1 MTSSSHGTSPTGA
14 SGPDPGVE
22 PAPAARL
29 DALARVRDVVLAA
42 SEVALTTHVNAD
54 GDGVGSEVAV
64 ARWLEEHGVR
74 PTIVNPTPFPEA
86 FRFLLGDLPAY
97 TPDDTEGAAALRR
110 AGVLLVLDTSEAAR
124 LGRVADHLERPT
136 VAVVDHHPP
145 PAREIADAVARDPSA
160 CATGELIYD
169 MLDLRDGPPPE
180 PVAQALYVAIVTDTG
195 SFRFG
200 NTTARAHG
208 IAGRLIRAGV
218 SVEAMFRHI
227 FARYTSEGLALLERA
242 LGSLQKGSDGRL
254 AWITLR
260 SRDVEET
267 GATAEDREGLVEYA
281 RRLQGVEVAL
291 LFRELPDGR
300 TKISARSNGD
310 VDVSA
315 VARDLGGGGHR
326 QAAGILLDRPLEAA
340 REQVLDRVRRAVR
353 EDLAG

>member
-1 MTSSSHGTSPTGA
+1 MILS
-14 SGPDPGVE
+14 
-22 PAPAARL
+22 
-29 DALARVRDVVLAA
+29 A

-54 GDGVGSEVAV
+54 GDGAGSEVAV
-64 ARWLEEHGVR
+64 ARWLRERGVR
-74 PTIVNPTPFPEA
+74 PTIVNPTPFPDA
-86 FRFLLGDLPAY
+86 FRFLLEDLPAF
-97 TPDDTEGAAALRR
+97 TPAETEGAAALRR
-110 AGVLLVLDTSEAAR
+110 AGVLLVLDTSEASR

-145 PAREIADAVARDPSA
+145 PSREIGDAVARDATA
-160 CATGELIYD
+160 CATGELIFD
-169 MLDLRDGPPPE
+169 MLGLHDGPLAE

-200 NTTARAHG
+200 NTTARAHE

-227 FARYTSEGLALLERA
+227 FARYTPEGLALLERA
-242 LGSLQKGSDGRL
+242 LGTLETGSEGRV

-291 LFRELPDGR
+291 LFRELPEGR
-300 TKISARSNGD
+300 TKVSARSNGD

-315 VARDLGGGGHR
+315 VTRDLGGGGHR
-326 QAAGILLDRPLEAA
+326 QAAGVLMDRPLEAA
-340 REQVLDRVRRAVR
+340 REAVLERVRRAVR

>member
-1 MTSSSHGTSPTGA
+1 MLS
-14 SGPDPGVE
+14 
-22 PAPAARL
+22 
-29 DALARVRDVVLAA
+29 A

-54 GDGVGSEVAV
+54 GDGAGSEVAV
-64 ARWLEEHGVR
+64 AHWLRERDVR
-74 PTIVNPTPFPEA
+74 PTIVNPSPFPEA
-86 FRFLLGDLPAY
+86 FRFLLDDLPAF

-110 AGVLLVLDTSEAAR
+110 AGVVLVLDTSEADR

-145 PAREIADAVARDPSA
+145 PAREIADTVARDPSA
-160 CATGELIYD
+160 CATGELIFD
-169 MLDLRDGPPPE
+169 MLGLGEGEPELPE
-180 PVAQALYVAIVTDTG
+180 PVARALYVAVVTDTG

-200 NTTARAHG
+200 NTTARAHA
-208 IAGRLIRAGV
+208 IVGRLIRAGV
-218 SVEAMFRHI
+218 DVEAMFRHI
-227 FARYTSEGLALLERA
+227 FARYTPEGLALLERA
-242 LGSLQKGSDGRL
+242 LGSLEVGGDGRV

-260 SRDVEET
+260 LRDLQET

-291 LFRELPDGR
+291 LFRELHGGR
-300 TKISARSNGD
+300 TKVSARSNGD

-340 REQVLDRVRRAVR
+340 RDQVLGRVRRAVR